1 MDRNKARLLEELE
14 EVQRKARR
22 REILERLNF
31 FDGGAGDGDCKREER
46 LRLEGRRRED
56 HGRTGSRL
64 VSFALRGTLPLLRRA
79 WG

>member
-46 LRLEGRRRED
+46 LRLEREAELAK
-56 HGRTGSRL
+56 SR
-64 VSFALRGTLPLLRRA
+64 SHPGF
-79 WG
+79 